1 MSIDRFQLDDTW
13 RQDFATSNPASGA
26 AQDADAP
33 PTVEIYEDGSA
44 TPMAL
49 GLTGSKRDVG
59 TTGQYTVSQA
69 LTAAAGFEIGKTY
82 NVYAIAAVG
91 GTTGKAVIS
100 TFKITTEVVY
110 VN

>member
-1 MSIDRFQLDDTW
+1 MGIDTFQLDDTW
-13 RQDFATSNPASGA
+13 RQDFTTSNPASGA

-33 PTVEIYEDGSA
+33 PTIEIYEDGST

-49 GLTGSKRDVG
+49 GLTGSKRDAG
-59 TTGQYTVSQA
+59 TTGQYTTTVVLS
-69 LTAAAGFEIGKTY
+69 AANGFEIGKTY

-91 GTTGKAVIS
+91 GTTGKAIIS
-100 TFKITTEVVY
+100 TFKIKTEVVY